1 MAPSFP
7 GHRFIWNRKASS
19 IVYMGMESIESELVR
34 CEKYSD
40 DELWDAIPRLA
51 RGEREELA
59 KFLIHLGEVEKRDLH
74 LERAYSGLF
83 KYLLTFGFSEWE
95 SRARAVAARA
105 ARRYPSI
112 LKMIAEG
119 RMHLYA
125 VVLVWPY
132 LTPENHEALLGKACR
147 RTTRELQ
154 TLIATLDPKAAR
166 RDAVRVISVALP
178 ALPLAESE
186 PAQSEAA
193 SPAPGP
199 FGDGLLFPEPPPAPA
214 PSTTT
219 RLRFSFDGSEELDD
233 LIKRAR
239 DLLQHKHPYG
249 GMEHIFYD
257 ALQALLD
264 RIDPD
269 RRIERRLA
277 RAKRRDE
284 FRHQSLYSI
293 Q

>member
-1 MAPSFP
+1 
-7 GHRFIWNRKASS
+7 
-19 IVYMGMESIESELVR
+19 MESVDSELVR
-34 CEKYSD
+34 CGKLSNE
-40 DELWDAIPRLA
+40 ELWDSIPRLA

-59 KFLIHLGEVEKRDLH
+59 RFLIHLGEVEKRDLH

-105 ARRYPSI
+105 ARQYPSI
-112 LKMIAEG
+112 LAMIASG
-119 RMHLYA
+119 RLHLYA

-132 LTPENHEALLGKACR
+132 LSQENHKSLLEKACR

-154 TLIATLDPKAAR
+154 TLIAALDPKASK
-166 RDAVRVISVALP
+166 RDMVRVVSVALP
-178 ALPLAESE
+178 ALPLDGSS
-186 PAQSEAA
+186 PAA
-193 SPAPGP
+193 SGEENPTEP
-199 FGDGLLFPEPPPAPA
+199 FTACGDGLLFPEPPAAPA

-219 RLRFSFDGSEELDD
+219 RLRFSFDGPEELDD
-233 LIKRAR
+233 LLKRAR
-239 DLLQHKHPYG
+239 DLMRHKYPYG
-249 GMEHIFYD
+249 AMENIFYD

-269 RRIERRLA
+269 RRIERKLA
-277 RAKRRDE
+277 RARRRDE
-284 FRHQSLYSI
+284 SRHQSLYNI